1 MQNTFITGMGTVCSI
16 AQNTDEFSS
25 SLRRGVCGIGY
36 LPQVPQASSQP
47 GPVNIGAAIKEF
59 SFSRQLSCSD
69 LPAHMLEKADE
80 CAARAP
86 YPIQT
91 SVLAALQAWQQAQ
104 LHERPIP
111 EHRIAMVVASDNAYQ
126 AYQYESML
134 RFQQAPEYLS
144 PRYPLHALATDH
156 VGTISE
162 ILSIQGEG
170 FSVGGASAS
179 GNVAIVKGMQLLQ
192 LGLADA
198 CVVIGALSDLSPLS
212 LQGFHNLGAMGG
224 KRFCGQP
231 EQACRPFDEQ
241 HEGFIPGQGA
251 GCLIL
256 ESEQSIE
263 RRGALKFARILGG
276 SLLLDGNRLAN
287 PSEAGEARSMR
298 LCLEQ
303 AGIAPHQVDYINTHG
318 TSSPLGDI
326 TELDAIRQV
335 FQNHLAE
342 LWINS
347 TKGLTGHCLFSA
359 GVIEAIACILQMR
372 DSFLHPNINLDKP
385 IDRECRF
392 VGGTT
397 IDARI
402 DIAMSNSFGFGGINS
417 SILFERQNLV

>member
-25 SLRRGVCGIGY
+25 SLRHGVRGIGF
-36 LPQVPQASSQP
+36 LPQASSQP
-47 GPVNIGAAIKEF
+47 GSVNIGAAIKDF
-59 SFSRQLSCSD
+59 SFNRQLSCSD
-69 LPAHMLEKADE
+69 LPAHILEKADE
-80 CAARAP
+80 CAGRAP

-91 SVLAALQAWQQAQ
+91 TVLAVLQAWRQAH
-104 LHERPIP
+104 LHDRPIP
-111 EHRIAMVVASDNAYQ
+111 EHRIAMVVASDNACQ

-134 RFQQAPEYLS
+134 QFQQAPEYLS
-144 PRYPLHALATDH
+144 PRYPLHALATDY

-162 ILSIQGEG
+162 IFSIQGEG

-198 CVVIGALSDLSPLS
+198 CVVAGALSDLSPLA

-224 KRFCGQP
+224 KRFHDKP
-231 EQACRPFDEQ
+231 DQACRPFDEQ
-241 HEGFIPGQGA
+241 HEGFIPGQGS
-251 GCLIL
+251 GCIIL
-256 ESEQSIE
+256 ESEESIKK
-263 RRGALKFARILGG
+263 RGVLQFARVLGG
-276 SLLLDGNRLAN
+276 SLSLDGNRLAN

-298 LCLEQ
+298 LCLQQ
-303 AGIAPHQVDYINTHG
+303 AGIEPHQVDYINAHG

-326 TELDAIRQV
+326 TELDAIREV
-335 FQNHLAE
+335 FRNELAE

-359 GVIEAIACILQMR
+359 GIIEAIACVVQMQ
-372 DSFLHPNINLDKP
+372 DGFLHPNINLDEP

-392 VGGTT
+392 VGGTA

-402 DIAMSNSFGFGGINS
+402 GIAMSNSFGFGGINS
-417 SILFERQNLV
+417 SILFEKQHPGGG

>member
-25 SLRRGVCGIGY
+25 SLRHGVCGIGY
-36 LPQVPQASSQP
+36 LPQASSQL
-47 GPVNIGAAIKEF
+47 GSVNIGAAIKNF
-59 SFSRQLSCSD
+59 SFNRQLSCHD
-69 LPAHMLEKADE
+69 LPAHIVEKADE
-80 CAARAP
+80 CARRAP

-104 LHERPIP
+104 LHDRPIP
-111 EHRIAMVVASDNAYQ
+111 EHRIAIVVASDNACQ
-126 AYQYESML
+126 AYQYESIL
-134 RFQQAPEYLS
+134 QFQQAPEYLS
-144 PRYPLHALATDH
+144 PRYALHALATDY

-198 CVVIGALSDLSPLS
+198 CVVTGALSDLSPLS

-224 KRFCGQP
+224 KRFRNQP

-241 HEGFIPGQGA
+241 HEGFISGQGA

-256 ESEQSIE
+256 ESGQSAE
-263 RRGALKFARILGG
+263 KRGAVKFARILGG
-276 SLLLDGNRLAN
+276 SLLLDGNRLSN
-287 PSEAGEARSMR
+287 PSEAGEARSMQ
-298 LCLEQ
+298 LCLQQ
-303 AGIAPHQVDYINTHG
+303 AGIEPHQVDYINTHG

-326 TELDAIRQV
+326 TELNAIRQV
-335 FQNHLAE
+335 FRNHLAE

-359 GVIEAIACILQMR
+359 GVIEAIACILQMQG
-372 DSFLHPNINLDKP
+372 SFLHPNINLDKP
-385 IDRECRF
+385 IDREYRF
-392 VGGTT
+392 AGGTA

-417 SILFERQNLV
+417 SILFETQHPCGG